1 MTRPLLTNFLNKNEN
16 DYDEHLSTI
25 LFLYHITFKVATSY
39 TPNLTLVYGL
49 HPLMLIEYIL
59 PSLSGKPWDTNLIRV
74 LMNHLYD
81 LEKL

>member
-1 MTRPLLTNFLNKNEN
+1 MARALLNFFVNN

-25 LFLYHITFKVATSY
+25 LFLYHITFKVATGY
-39 TPNLTLVYGL
+39 TPNLNGL
-49 HPLMLIEYIL
+49 HPLMPIKYIL
-59 PSLSGKPWDTNLIRV
+59 PSLSGEPWDTNLIRM